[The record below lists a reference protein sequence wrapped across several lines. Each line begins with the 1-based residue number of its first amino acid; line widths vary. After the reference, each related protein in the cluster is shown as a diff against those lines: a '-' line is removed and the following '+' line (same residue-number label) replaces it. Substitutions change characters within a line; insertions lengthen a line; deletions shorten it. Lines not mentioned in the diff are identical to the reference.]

1 MKVFKVRITFRRII
15 TKNSKYFVSNL
26 LNWDMLIL
34 SLYKRCVIGMEKDN
48 LFKMDQRG
56 VYYIPRLK
64 LNNRIYVKNEFPEYF
79 RNGTI
84 KKQYQYIKVDLE
96 HIMDTL
102 KPGQSYEIKEAYF
115 GKDKKLFTR
124 VIMYRLTEKQLRER
138 MKKQVYTESTLCFHF

>member
-1 MKVFKVRITFRRII
+1 
-15 TKNSKYFVSNL
+15 
-26 LNWDMLIL
+26 MLIL

>member
-1 MKVFKVRITFRRII
+1 
-15 TKNSKYFVSNL
+15 
-26 LNWDMLIL
+26 
-34 SLYKRCVIGMEKDN
+34 
-48 LFKMDQRG
+48 MDQRG

-102 KPGQSYEIKEAYF
+102 KSGQSYEIKEAYF

-124 VIMYRLTEKQLRER
+124 VIMYRFTEKQLRER